1 MGKSTLFNA
10 LTASKNAEAANFPF
24 CTIDPNIGIV
34 DVVDERLDK
43 LTELSKSKK
52 KIYTNI
58 TFVDIAGLVKG
69 ASKGEGLGNK
79 FLSHIRE
86 VDAIIHLVRCF
97 DSEKITHVNSKINP
111 VEDLETIKTEIILS
125 DIDIIQKKLE
135 KGKKKLLEE
144 KQIKILEEKLNQLNE
159 GKEIFINGSDEKK
172 FLSSLG
178 LLSIKPKIIVCNV
191 DEESLANGN
200 AFTKEVQNKY
210 SNEKVVTICAD
221 IEDQIMGL
229 DNSERETFMKEIG
242 LNKTG
247 LNQLIK
253 EGYELLN
260 LDTFFTSGPEESRAW
275 TVEKNTPAPKAAS
288 VIHTDFEKKFLTTL
302 GLLSIK
308 PKIIVCNVDEES
320 LATGNAFTEDV
331 KRKYTAEKIVTI
343 CADIEDQIMGL
354 DNNERE
360 TFMKEIGLNKTGLN
374 QLIKEGYD
382 LLNLDTFFTSGP
394 EESRAWTIEKNTLA
408 PQAASVIH
416 TDFEKNFIRA
426 EAVTCED
433 FIKFGS
439 AEKCK
444 ENGKLRIEGKDY
456 IVKDGDVLYFR
467 VNP

>member
-1 MGKSTLFNA
+1 MGFKCGIVGLPNVGKSTLFNA

-34 DVVDERLDK
+34 DVIDKRLDELTK
-43 LTELSKSKK
+43 LSNSKK

-97 DSEKITHVNSKINP
+97 ESEKITHVNLKINP

-125 DIDIIQKKLE
+125 DIDVIQKKLD

-144 KQIKILEEKLNQLNE
+144 KEVAILEEKLKQLNE
-159 GKEIFINGSDEKK
+159 GNEITANNENEIK
-172 FLSSLG
+172 FLSNLG

-191 DEESLANGN
+191 DEESLSKGN
-200 AFTKEVQNKY
+200 TFTESVKKKY
-210 SNEKVVTICAD
+210 SDEKVVI
-221 IEDQIMGL
+221 
-229 DNSERETFMKEIG
+229 
-242 LNKTG
+242 
-247 LNQLIK
+247 
-253 EGYELLN
+253 
-260 LDTFFTSGPEESRAW
+260 
-275 TVEKNTPAPKAAS
+275 
-288 VIHTDFEKKFLTTL
+288 
-302 GLLSIK
+302 
-308 PKIIVCNVDEES
+308 
-320 LATGNAFTEDV
+320 
-331 KRKYTAEKIVTI
+331 I

-360 TFMKEIGLNKTGLN
+360 TFMREIGLNKTGLN

-382 LLNLDTFFTSGP
+382 LLNLDTFFTSGI
-394 EESRAWTIEKNTLA
+394 EESRAWTVKKNTLA
-408 PQAASVIH
+408 PKAASVIH
-416 TDFEKNFIRA
+416 TDFEKKFIRA
-426 EAVTCED
+426 ETVTCED
-433 FIKFGS
+433 FIKYGS

-456 IVKDGDVLYFR
+456 IVKDGDVLFFR

>member
-1 MGKSTLFNA
+1 MGFKCGIVGLPNVGKSTLFNA

-34 DVVDERLDK
+34 DVVDDRLDQ
-43 LTELSKSKK
+43 LSKLSNSKK

-97 DSEKITHVNSKINP
+97 ESDQITHVNSKINP

-125 DIDIIQKKLE
+125 DIDVIQKKLD
-135 KGKKKLLEE
+135 KGKKKLLDE
-144 KQIKILEEKLNQLNE
+144 KEIKILEEKLSQLNE
-159 GKEIFINGSDEKK
+159 GNEVTSNDQAEIK

-191 DEESLANGN
+191 DEESLAEGN
-200 AFTKEVQNKY
+200 VFTKSIKEAHP
-210 SNEKVVTICAD
+210 NEKVVTICAD

-229 DNSERETFMKEIG
+229 DNNERETFMKEIG
-242 LNKTG
+242 LSKTG

-275 TVEKNTPAPKAAS
+275 TVK
-288 VIHTDFEKKFLTTL
+288 
-302 GLLSIK
+302 
-308 PKIIVCNVDEES
+308 
-320 LATGNAFTEDV
+320 
-331 KRKYTAEKIVTI
+331 
-343 CADIEDQIMGL
+343 
-354 DNNERE
+354 
-360 TFMKEIGLNKTGLN
+360 
-374 QLIKEGYD
+374 
-382 LLNLDTFFTSGP
+382 
-394 EESRAWTIEKNTLA
+394 KNTLA
-408 PQAASVIH
+408 PKAASVIH

-426 EAVTCED
+426 ETVTCED
-433 FIKFGS
+433 FIKYGS

>member
-1 MGKSTLFNA
+1 MGFKCGIVGLPNVGKSTLFNA

-34 DVVDERLDK
+34 DVIDERLDQ
-43 LTELSKSKK
+43 LSKLSNSKK

-97 DSEKITHVNSKINP
+97 ESDKITHVNSEINP
-111 VEDLETIKTEIILS
+111 IEDLEIIKTEITLS
-125 DIDIIQKKLE
+125 DLDIIQKKLE
-135 KGKKKLLEE
+135 KGKKKLLQE
-144 KQIKILEEKLNQLNE
+144 KEIKILEEKLNLLNS
-159 GKEIFINGSDEKK
+159 GKELIINDQFERK
-172 FLSSLG
+172 FLS
-178 LLSIKPKIIVCNV
+178 
-191 DEESLANGN
+191 
-200 AFTKEVQNKY
+200 
-210 SNEKVVTICAD
+210 
-221 IEDQIMGL
+221 
-229 DNSERETFMKEIG
+229 
-242 LNKTG
+242 
-247 LNQLIK
+247 
-253 EGYELLN
+253 
-260 LDTFFTSGPEESRAW
+260 
-275 TVEKNTPAPKAAS
+275 
-288 VIHTDFEKKFLTTL
+288 TL

-308 PKIIVCNVDEES
+308 PKIIVCNVDEDS
-320 LATGNAFTEDV
+320 LAKGNTFTKTV
-331 KRKYTAEKIVTI
+331 KEKYSNEKIITI

-354 DNNERE
+354 NNNERE

-394 EESRAWTIEKNTLA
+394 EESRAWTVVKNTLA
-408 PQAASVIH
+408 PKAASVIH

-426 EAVTCED
+426 EAVSCED

>member
-1 MGKSTLFNA
+1 MGFKCGIVGLPNVGKSTLFNA

-34 DVVDERLDK
+34 DVIDKRLDQ
-43 LTELSKSKK
+43 LSKLSSSKK

-97 DSEKITHVNSKINP
+97 ESDQITHVNSKINP

-125 DIDIIQKKLE
+125 DIDVIQKKLD
-135 KGKKKLLEE
+135 KGKKKLLDE
-144 KQIKILEEKLNQLNE
+144 KEIKILEEKLSQLNE
-159 GKEIFINGSDEKK
+159 GNEVAFNDQAEIK
-172 FLSSLG
+172 FLSNLG

-191 DEESLANGN
+191 DEESLAEGN
-200 AFTKEVQNKY
+200 IFTKSIKEAHP
-210 SNEKVVTICAD
+210 NEKIVTICAD

-229 DNSERETFMKEIG
+229 DNNERETFMKEIG
-242 LNKTG
+242 LSKTG

-275 TVEKNTPAPKAAS
+275 TVK
-288 VIHTDFEKKFLTTL
+288 
-302 GLLSIK
+302 
-308 PKIIVCNVDEES
+308 
-320 LATGNAFTEDV
+320 
-331 KRKYTAEKIVTI
+331 
-343 CADIEDQIMGL
+343 
-354 DNNERE
+354 
-360 TFMKEIGLNKTGLN
+360 
-374 QLIKEGYD
+374 
-382 LLNLDTFFTSGP
+382 
-394 EESRAWTIEKNTLA
+394 KNTLA
-408 PQAASVIH
+408 PKAASVIH

-426 EAVTCED
+426 ETVTCED
-433 FIKFGS
+433 FIKYGS

>member
-1 MGKSTLFNA
+1 MGFKCGIVGLPNVGKSTLFNA

-34 DVVDERLDK
+34 DVIDERLDK
-43 LTELSKSKK
+43 LTKLSNSKK

-97 DSEKITHVNSKINP
+97 ESDKITHVNSSINP
-111 VEDLETIKTEIILS
+111 IEDLEIIKTEIILS
-125 DIDIIQKKLE
+125 DLDIVQKKLE
-135 KGKKKLLEE
+135 KGKKKLLQE
-144 KQIKILEEKLNQLNE
+144 KEIKILEEKLKSLNAGNE
-159 GKEIFINGSDEKK
+159 ASINDE
-172 FLSSLG
+172 
-178 LLSIKPKIIVCNV
+178 
-191 DEESLANGN
+191 
-200 AFTKEVQNKY
+200 
-210 SNEKVVTICAD
+210 
-221 IEDQIMGL
+221 
-229 DNSERETFMKEIG
+229 
-242 LNKTG
+242 
-247 LNQLIK
+247 
-253 EGYELLN
+253 
-260 LDTFFTSGPEESRAW
+260 
-275 TVEKNTPAPKAAS
+275 
-288 VIHTDFEKKFLTTL
+288 FEKKFLTTL

-394 EESRAWTIEKNTLA
+394 EESRAWTVEKNTLA

>member
-1 MGKSTLFNA
+1 MGFKCGIVGLPNVGKSTLFNA

-97 DSEKITHVNSKINP
+97 ESEKITHVNSKINP

-125 DIDIIQKKLE
+125 DIDIFQKKLE

-144 KQIKILEEKLNQLNE
+144 KQIKILEEKLYQLNE
-159 GKEIFINGSDEKK
+159 GKEISVKDNEEKK

-191 DEESLANGN
+191 DEGSLANGN
-200 AFTKEVQNKY
+200 AYTKEVKNKY
-210 SNEKVVTICAD
+210 PNEKVVTICAD

-229 DNSERETFMKEIG
+229 DKNERETFMKEIG

-288 VIHTDFEKKFLTTL
+288 VIHTDFEK
-302 GLLSIK
+302 
-308 PKIIVCNVDEES
+308 
-320 LATGNAFTEDV
+320 
-331 KRKYTAEKIVTI
+331 
-343 CADIEDQIMGL
+343 
-354 DNNERE
+354 
-360 TFMKEIGLNKTGLN
+360 
-374 QLIKEGYD
+374 
-382 LLNLDTFFTSGP
+382 
-394 EESRAWTIEKNTLA
+394 
-408 PQAASVIH
+408 
-416 TDFEKNFIRA
+416 NFIRA
-426 EAVTCED
+426 ETVTCED
-433 FIKFGS
+433 FIKYGS

-456 IVKDGDVLYFR
+456 IIKDGDVLYFR

>member
-1 MGKSTLFNA
+1 
-10 LTASKNAEAANFPF
+10 
-24 CTIDPNIGIV
+24 
-34 DVVDERLDK
+34 
-43 LTELSKSKK
+43 
-52 KIYTNI
+52 
-58 TFVDIAGLVKG
+58 VKG

-97 DSEKITHVNSKINP
+97 ESDKITHVNSKINP

-125 DIDIIQKKLE
+125 DLDIIQKKLE
-135 KGKKKLLEE
+135 KGKKKLLQE
-144 KQIKILEEKLNQLNE
+144 KEIKILEEKLN
-159 GKEIFINGSDEKK
+159 
-172 FLSSLG
+172 
-178 LLSIKPKIIVCNV
+178 
-191 DEESLANGN
+191 
-200 AFTKEVQNKY
+200 
-210 SNEKVVTICAD
+210 
-221 IEDQIMGL
+221 
-229 DNSERETFMKEIG
+229 
-242 LNKTG
+242 
-247 LNQLIK
+247 
-253 EGYELLN
+253 LLN
-260 LDTFFTSGPEESRAW
+260 AGNE
-275 TVEKNTPAPKAAS
+275 AS
-288 VIHTDFEKKFLTTL
+288 INDEFEKKFLTTL

-394 EESRAWTIEKNTLA
+394 EESRAWTVEKNTLA

>member
-1 MGKSTLFNA
+1 MGFKCGIVGLPNVGKSTLFNA

-34 DVVDERLDK
+34 DVVDERLDS
-43 LTELSKSKK
+43 LSKLSNSKK

-79 FLSHIRE
+79 FLAHIRE

-97 DSEKITHVNSKINP
+97 ESEKITHVNSEINP
-111 VEDLETIKTEIILS
+111 IRDLEIIKTEIILS

-135 KGKKKLLEE
+135 KGKKKLLKE
-144 KQIKILEEKLNQLNE
+144 KEISILEDKLKLLNKGEDIIGDNDE
-159 GKEIFINGSDEKK
+159 GNK
-172 FLSSLG
+172 FLSSIG

-191 DEESLANGN
+191 DEESVSTG
-200 AFTKEVQNKY
+200 NKY
-210 SNEKVVTICAD
+210 TKSVKDDHSEEKVVIICAD

-229 DNSERETFMKEIG
+229 DKNERESFMKE
-242 LNKTG
+242 
-247 LNQLIK
+247 
-253 EGYELLN
+253 
-260 LDTFFTSGPEESRAW
+260 
-275 TVEKNTPAPKAAS
+275 V
-288 VIHTDFEKKFLTTL
+288 
-302 GLLSIK
+302 
-308 PKIIVCNVDEES
+308 
-320 LATGNAFTEDV
+320 
-331 KRKYTAEKIVTI
+331 
-343 CADIEDQIMGL
+343 
-354 DNNERE
+354 
-360 TFMKEIGLNKTGLN
+360 GLNKTGLN

-394 EESRAWTIEKNTLA
+394 EESRAWTVKKNTLA
-408 PQAASVIH
+408 PKAASVIH

-426 EAVTCED
+426 EAVTCAD

-439 AEKCK
+439 SEKCK

-456 IVKDGDVLYFR
+456 VVKDGDVLYFR